1 MEDKSMFYWGLGSAV
16 VFGVGFVSGIVYRKI
31 VAPSKSS
38 EAMVDTFARAARL
51 TAIRAKGL
59 GRNHKMVFVVR
70 TDLGMGKGKIAAQ
83 CCHAAVMCYQKAMVM
98 DTANLDLWE
107 ATGAAKICLKAD
119 GNETNLL
126 ELKKKARDLEI
137 MNAVVRDAG
146 HTQVDPGTITVL
158 GLGPAPVTELDKV
171 TGHLK
176 LL

>member
-1 MEDKSMFYWGLGSAV
+1 MEDKPMLYWGLGSAV
-16 VFGVGFVSGIVYRKI
+16 LIGVGFVSGVVYRKI
-31 VAPSKSS
+31 FASS
-38 EAMVDTFARAARL
+38 NSSGAMVDTFARAARL

-98 DTANLDLWE
+98 DAENLDLWE

-126 ELKKKARDLEI
+126 DLQKKARNMKI

-158 GLGPAPVTELDKV
+158 GLGPAPVSELDKV